1 MFLFALFPL
10 FLCLLLQ
17 KKERTQMWVSRE
29 AGETWEKLKEGEK
42 TTQNKLNRTLKIN
55 FLQGVEKGEKSQ
67 IFLLLI
73 LKSDPIS

>member
-1 MFLFALFPL
+1 
-10 FLCLLLQ
+10 
-17 KKERTQMWVSRE
+17 MWVSRE
-29 AGETWEKLKEGEK
+29 AGETWEKLKEGGK

>member
-1 MFLFALFPL
+1 
-10 FLCLLLQ
+10 
-17 KKERTQMWVSRE
+17 MWLSRE